1 MAGASV
7 SEMIL
12 FIAALVVAASV
23 AGTLTTQVD
32 RVSDSLSARSLDVS
46 NEVRADVAIIS
57 DAGSPGTVY
66 DSGTGNVT
74 LLVRNTGSSDL
85 PASSDAVEVLVNG
98 TYVTDFTVTV
108 ESGGPGWTRG
118 GVVSLEIDQPL
129 AADTAHRIKI
139 VVRGDEELFE
149 FRTQP

>member
-57 DAGSPGTVY
+57 DAGSP
-66 DSGTGNVT
+66 DSIYGGSPPIT

-98 TYVTDFTVTV
+98 SYVTDVTVSV

-118 GVVSLEIDQPL
+118 GVVRLEIDRGL
-129 AADTAHRIKI
+129 DANAAHRIKI
-139 VVRGDEELFE
+139 IVRGDEEVIE
-149 FRTQP
+149 FRT